1 MPIRAFDERS
11 DMARSSHIHHE
22 LASLHAELN
31 KPSRAAAKAKSHAAK
46 HEAKSDIVEE
56 VDASFAADL
65 EEQLRELSKALS
77 EYTGSAEDFIA
88 EHPLASV
95 FGAFVLGVAI
105 GRMMGRA

>member
-1 MPIRAFDERS
+1 
-11 DMARSSHIHHE
+11 MARSSHIHHE

-31 KPSRAAAKAKSHAAK
+31 TKAKSHAAK
-46 HEAKSDIVEE
+46 HNAKSEIVEE

-65 EEQLRELSKALS
+65 EEQLKELSAALS

-95 FGAFVLGVAI
+95 LGAFVLGVTI

>member
-1 MPIRAFDERS
+1 MGAFGERS

-31 KPSRAAAKAKSHAAK
+31 KPSRAAK
-46 HEAKSDIVEE
+46 HEAKSDIVEG
-56 VDASFAADL
+56 AGPSFAADL
-65 EEQLRELSKALS
+65 EEQLKELSKSLS

-95 FGAFVLGVAI
+95 LGAFVLGVAI
-105 GRMMGRA
+105 GRMTGRA